1 MSNLLKEAI
10 ADAKAV
16 RATALANAKAALEEA
31 FQPKLEAMLAEKLKS
46 EIETN
51 EVDHSSS
58 IGKGKGVASSSTQ
71 SSTVDP
77 QGADNDMV
85 SLEEE
90 SDSVEI
96 TDEELNEILAELEG
110 ELDEAGQVDPNVPV
124 APAPVPA
131 PVDPTAVAPAPVAP
145 APVDPMTPAPAPAPV
160 DPMAQVPAPAPVAEE
175 MEGDEVVDL
184 QELLDSLNEEETEEE
199 GEEGEEEMEESIINE
214 EEKEEKVDEKI
225 EDEKVDESLQ
235 AELNEAMSTVQYLR
249 DQLNEVNLLNA
260 KLLYTN
266 KLFNSFNLDQKQ
278 KLKVVETFDLAKSI
292 REVKLSYTILSESY
306 SLGGSVV
313 KKTNTTAKTITE
325 GLASK
330 PVASTAPK
338 KELIVEN
345 SNVMASRFQKLAGIK
360 K

>member
-31 FQPKLEAMLAEKLKS
+31 FQPKLEAMLAEKLKN
-46 EIETN
+46 EIA
-51 EVDHSSS
+51 DSSDIANS
-58 IGKGKGVASSSTQ
+58 DPTGDNDDMPL
-71 SSTVDP
+71 TVDRYV
-77 QGADNDMV
+77 D
-85 SLEEE
+85 E
-90 SDSVEI
+90 SQMEI
-96 TDEELNEILAELEG
+96 TDDELNEILAELEG

-124 APAPVPA
+124 APAPA
-131 PVDPTAVAPAPVAP
+131 PVDPMAQAPAPVAP
-145 APVDPMTPAPAPAPV
+145 APVDPMAQAPAPV
-160 DPMAQVPAPAPVAEE
+160 DPMAQAPAPVAPAPVAE
-175 MEGDEVVDL
+175 MQDDEIVDL
-184 QELLDSLNEEETEEE
+184 QELLDSLNDDEFE
-199 GEEGEEEMEESIINE
+199 GEEITEGEEEED
-214 EEKEEKVDEKI
+214 EEKEVDEKI
-225 EDEKVDESLQ
+225 EDEKVSESLQ

-266 KLFNSFNLDQKQ
+266 KLFNQFNLDQKQ
-278 KLKVVETFDLAKSI
+278 KLKVVETFDLSKSI

-338 KELIVEN
+338 KDLIVEN

>member
-110 ELDEAGQVDPNVPV
+110 ELDEAGQVDPNAPV
-124 APAPVPA
+124 APAPAPA

-145 APVDPMTPAPAPAPV
+145 APVDPMAPAPAPAPV

-199 GEEGEEEMEESIINE
+199 GEEEEMEESIINE

>member
-31 FQPKLEAMLAEKLKS
+31 FQPKLEAMLAEKLKNEISDGEYGSDESS
-46 EIETN
+46 ETMPM
-51 EVDHSSS
+51 DMS
-58 IGKGKGVASSSTQ
+58 ASDDAMDERMQ
-71 SSTVDP
+71 I
-77 QGADNDMV
+77 
-85 SLEEE
+85 
-90 SDSVEI
+90 SDA
-96 TDEELNEILAELEG
+96 ELNEILAELED

-124 APAPVPA
+124 APVPA
-131 PVDPTAVAPAPVAP
+131 PVDPMAQAPAPVAPAPVAP
-145 APVDPMTPAPAPAPV
+145 APVDPMAVAPAPV
-160 DPMAQVPAPAPVAEE
+160 DPMAQAPVAEGDD
-175 MEGDEVVDL
+175 GDEMVDL
-184 QELLDSLNEEETEEE
+184 QELLDSLNDDESAGEEIT
-199 GEEGEEEMEESIINE
+199 EGEEEEDEYEEP
-214 EEKEEKVDEKI
+214 VDEKI
-225 EDEKVDESLQ
+225 EDAEVVESLQ
-235 AELNEAMSTVQYLR
+235 SELNEAMSTVQYLR

-266 KLFNSFNLDQKQ
+266 KLFNTFNLDQKQ

-345 SNVMASRFQKLAGIK
+345 SNVMALRFQKLAGIK

>member
-31 FQPKLEAMLAEKLKS
+31 FQPKLEAMLAEKLKNEISDGEYGSDESS
-46 EIETN
+46 ETMPM
-51 EVDHSSS
+51 DMS
-58 IGKGKGVASSSTQ
+58 ASDDAMDERMQ
-71 SSTVDP
+71 I
-77 QGADNDMV
+77 
-85 SLEEE
+85 
-90 SDSVEI
+90 SDA
-96 TDEELNEILAELEG
+96 ELNEILAELEG

-124 APAPVPA
+124 APAPV
-131 PVDPTAVAPAPVAP
+131 
-145 APVDPMTPAPAPAPV
+145 DPMAVAPAPV
-160 DPMAQVPAPAPVAEE
+160 DPMAQAPVAEGDD
-175 MEGDEVVDL
+175 GDEMVDL
-184 QELLDSLNEEETEEE
+184 QELLDSLNDDESAGEEIT
-199 GEEGEEEMEESIINE
+199 EGEEEEDEEP
-214 EEKEEKVDEKI
+214 VDEKI
-225 EDEKVDESLQ
+225 EDAEVVESLQ
-235 AELNEAMSTVQYLR
+235 SELNEAMSTVQYLR

-345 SNVMASRFQKLAGIK
+345 SNVMALRFQKLAGIK

>member
-31 FQPKLEAMLAEKLKS
+31 FQPKLEAMLAEKLKN
-46 EIETN
+46 EIATDEN
-51 EVDHSSS
+51 VHSSE
-58 IGKGKGVASSSTQ
+58 IGKGKSVDSFKTQFSTK
-71 SSTVDP
+71 DP
-77 QGADNDMV
+77 QGPDNDMV
-85 SLEEE
+85 SLEE
-90 SDSVEI
+90 DSVEI

-110 ELDEAGQVDPNVPV
+110 ELDEAGQVDPNAPV
-124 APAPVPA
+124 APAPAPVEPSAAAPAPVEPMAAPVAPAPA
-131 PVDPTAVAPAPVAP
+131 PVDPTAVAPVE
-145 APVDPMTPAPAPAPV
+145 
-160 DPMAQVPAPAPVAEE
+160 PAPAPVAEE
-175 MEGDEVVDL
+175 TEGDEVVDL
-184 QELLDSLNEEETEEE
+184 QELLDSLNEEETEK
-199 GEEGEEEMEESIINE
+199 EEEMEESIVNE
-214 EEKEEKVDEKI
+214 EKEEKEEDEKEEKVDEKI
-225 EDEKVDESLQ
+225 EDEKIDESLESQ
-235 AELNEAMSTVQYLR
+235 LNEAMSTVQYLR

-330 PVASTAPK
+330 PVASTAPA

>member
-31 FQPKLEAMLAEKLKS
+31 FQPKLEAMLAEKLKN
-46 EIETN
+46 EIA
-51 EVDHSSS
+51 DSSDIANS
-58 IGKGKGVASSSTQ
+58 DPTGDNDGMPL
-71 SSTVDP
+71 TVDRYVDE
-77 QGADNDMV
+77 GDMQI
-85 SLEEE
+85 
-90 SDSVEI
+90 SDG
-96 TDEELNEILAELEG
+96 ELDEILAELEG

-124 APAPVPA
+124 APAPA
-131 PVDPTAVAPAPVAP
+131 PVDPMAQAPAPVAPAPVAP
-145 APVDPMTPAPAPAPV
+145 APVDPMAVAPAPV
-160 DPMAQVPAPAPVAEE
+160 DPMAQAPVAEGDD
-175 MEGDEVVDL
+175 GDEMVDL
-184 QELLDSLNEEETEEE
+184 QELLDSLNDDESDGEEIT
-199 GEEGEEEMEESIINE
+199 EGEEEDEDEEV
-214 EEKEEKVDEKI
+214 VDEKI
-225 EDEKVDESLQ
+225 EDEKVAESLQ
-235 AELNEAMSTVQYLR
+235 SELNEAMSTVQYLR

-266 KLFNSFNLDQKQ
+266 KLFNTFNLDQKQ

-345 SNVMASRFQKLAGIK
+345 SNVMALRFQKLAGIK

>member
-31 FQPKLEAMLAEKLKS
+31 FQPKLEAMLAEKLKNEIS
-46 EIETN
+46 EGEYGSDEVSETMPM
-51 EVDHSSS
+51 EMS
-58 IGKGKGVASSSTQ
+58 AS
-71 SSTVDP
+71 DDAMDE
-77 QGADNDMV
+77 GM
-85 SLEEE
+85 
-90 SDSVEI
+90 EI

-124 APAPVPA
+124 APAPA
-131 PVDPTAVAPAPVAP
+131 PVDPAAAAPAPVAP
-145 APVDPMTPAPAPAPV
+145 VDPMAAPVAPAPAQV
-160 DPMAQVPAPAPVAEE
+160 DPMAAPVAPAPAPVAEE
-175 MEGDEVVDL
+175 AEGEEVVDL

-199 GEEGEEEMEESIINE
+199 EMEESIVNE
-214 EEKEEKVDEKI
+214 EKEEDDEKEEKVDEKI

-266 KLFNSFNLDQKQ
+266 KLFNQFNLDQKQ

-330 PVASTAPK
+330 PVASTAPA

>member
-31 FQPKLEAMLAEKLKS
+31 FQPKLEAMLAEKLKNEIS
-46 EIETN
+46 EGEYGSDKVSETMPM
-51 EVDHSSS
+51 ETS
-58 IGKGKGVASSSTQ
+58 AS
-71 SSTVDP
+71 DDAMDE
-77 QGADNDMV
+77 GM
-85 SLEEE
+85 
-90 SDSVEI
+90 EI

-124 APAPVPA
+124 APAPA
-131 PVDPTAVAPAPVAP
+131 PVDPTAAAPAPVAP
-145 APVDPMTPAPAPAPV
+145 VDPMAAPVAPAPAPV
-160 DPMAQVPAPAPVAEE
+160 DPTAAAPAPAPVAEE
-175 MEGDEVVDL
+175 AEGEEVVDL

-199 GEEGEEEMEESIINE
+199 EEMEESIVNE
-214 EEKEEKVDEKI
+214 EKEEEEDEKEEKVDEKI

-266 KLFNSFNLDQKQ
+266 KLFNQFNLDQKQ

-330 PVASTAPK
+330 PVASTAPA

>member
-31 FQPKLEAMLAEKLKS
+31 FQPKLEAMLAEKLKNEISDGEYGSDESS
-46 EIETN
+46 ETMPM
-51 EVDHSSS
+51 DMS
-58 IGKGKGVASSSTQ
+58 ASDDAMDDDAMDERMQ
-71 SSTVDP
+71 I
-77 QGADNDMV
+77 
-85 SLEEE
+85 
-90 SDSVEI
+90 SD
-96 TDEELNEILAELEG
+96 DELNEILAELEG

-124 APAPVPA
+124 APAPAPA
-131 PVDPTAVAPAPVAP
+131 PVDPMAVAPAPVAPAPVAP
-145 APVDPMTPAPAPAPV
+145 APVDPMAVAPAPV
-160 DPMAQVPAPAPVAEE
+160 DPMAQAPVAEGDD
-175 MEGDEVVDL
+175 GDEMVDL
-184 QELLDSLNEEETEEE
+184 QELLDSLNDDESAGEEIT
-199 GEEGEEEMEESIINE
+199 EGEEEDEDEEV
-214 EEKEEKVDEKI
+214 VDEKI
-225 EDEKVDESLQ
+225 EDEKVAESLQ
-235 AELNEAMSTVQYLR
+235 SELNEAMSTVQYLR

-266 KLFNSFNLDQKQ
+266 KLFNTFNLDQKQ

-345 SNVMASRFQKLAGIK
+345 SNVMALRFQKLAGIK